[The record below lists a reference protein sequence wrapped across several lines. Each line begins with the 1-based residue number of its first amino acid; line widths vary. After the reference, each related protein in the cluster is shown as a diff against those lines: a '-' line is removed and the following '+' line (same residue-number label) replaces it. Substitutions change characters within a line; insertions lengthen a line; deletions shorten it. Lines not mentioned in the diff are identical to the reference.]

1 MNVRLLKRNIPFVAT
16 IVVCVVLYGAAA
28 IRFRDEGFASWN
40 VLILFFSENA
50 FVGVVAI
57 GMTFVILSGG
67 IDLSVGSV
75 VALVT
80 ILLGIFIQEQHMA
93 PLPAIASVLVLATVF
108 GAAMGAL
115 IHFYSLPPFL
125 ITLAGMF
132 LARGLALLLR
142 EGSIA
147 IEGHLDPLVSR
158 LTIPLGGTLDL
169 PATAVIF
176 LSLFAV
182 SLVVAHLT
190 AFGRTVYAV
199 GGNEQSAILMG
210 LPVGRTKVGVYALS
224 GFCAGLAGVVNVLYT
239 SSGNA
244 NAGIGLE
251 LDAIAAVV
259 IGGTL
264 LSGGV
269 GYMAGTLV
277 GVITFGI
284 IQTAI
289 QFQGTL
295 STWWSRIVIGLL
307 LLGFIL
313 LQKIVQTKKLVGTTH

>member
-1 MNVRLLKRNIPFVAT
+1 MNLRLLKRNIPFVAT
-16 IVVCVVLYGAAA
+16 VIVCLGLYGAASL
-28 IRFRDEGFASWN
+28 RFKDDGFASFG

-50 FVGVVAI
+50 FVGIAAI

-80 ILLGIFIQEQHMA
+80 ILLALFIQEWHVHS
-93 PLPAIASVLVLATVF
+93 LVAIPTVLLIATAF
-108 GAAMGAL
+108 GAGMGAL
-115 IHFYSLPPFL
+115 IHLYDLPPFL
-125 ITLAGMF
+125 TTLAGMF
-132 LARGLALLLR
+132 LGRGLALLIR
-142 EGSIA
+142 EGTIG
-147 IEGHLDPLVSR
+147 IEGQLDGLVSA
-158 LTIPLGGTLDL
+158 LTIPLPAGLSL

-176 LSLFAV
+176 LAAFAV
-182 SLVVAHLT
+182 AAFVARWT
-190 AFGRTVYAV
+190 SFGRNVYAI
-199 GGNEQSAILMG
+199 GGNEQSAVLMG
-210 LPVGRTKVGVYALS
+210 LPVGRTKIGVYAVS
-224 GFCAGLAGVVNVLYT
+224 GLCAGLAGVVNVLYK
-239 SSGNA
+239 SSGDSSA
-244 NAGIGLE
+244 AVGLE

-269 GYMAGTLV
+269 GSMTGTLI

-289 QFQGTL
+289 QFENL
-295 STWWSRIVIGLL
+295 NTWWARIVVGLL

-313 LQKIVQTKKLVGTTH
+313 LQKLVQVKKLVATTH

>member
-1 MNVRLLKRNIPFVAT
+1 MNLRVLKRNIPFAAT
-16 IVVCVVLYGAAA
+16 VLVCLALYGIAS
-28 IRFRDEGFASWN
+28 IKFRDQGFASWR

-50 FVGVVAI
+50 FVGIAAI

-80 ILLGIFIQEQHMA
+80 ILLGIFIQEQHVP
-93 PLPAIASVLVLATVF
+93 PLAAIGIVLVIATIF

-115 IHFYSLPPFL
+115 IQFFNLAPFL

-158 LTIPLGGTLDL
+158 LTLPLGSELDL

-176 LSLFAV
+176 LGVFVLAV
-182 SLVVAHLT
+182 LAAHWT
-190 AFGRTVYAV
+190 AFGRTVYAI
-199 GGNEQSAILMG
+199 GGNEQSATLMG
-210 LPVGRTKVGVYALS
+210 LPVARTKVGVYALS

-251 LDAIAAVV
+251 LDAISAVV

-269 GYMAGTLV
+269 GYVAGTLV

-284 IQTAI
+284 IQAAI

-295 STWWSRIVIGLL
+295 STWWTRIVIGLL

-313 LQKIVQTKKLVGTTH
+313 LQKIVQAKKLIGTTH

>member
-1 MNVRLLKRNIPFVAT
+1 MSFRVLKRNIPFVAT
-16 IVVCVVLYGAAA
+16 ISVCAILYAAA
-28 IRFRDEGFASWN
+28 AFRFREDGFASWR

-50 FVGVVAI
+50 FVGVAAI
-57 GMTFVILSGG
+57 GMTLVILSGG

-80 ILLGIFIQEQHMA
+80 ILLAMFIQEQHIP
-93 PLPAIASVLVLATVF
+93 PLLAIAIVLVFASLF

-115 IHFYSLPPFL
+115 IHFYNLPPFL

-132 LARGLALLLR
+132 MARGLALLLR

-147 IEGHLDPLVSR
+147 IEGQLDPLVSR
-158 LTIPLGGTLDL
+158 LTLPLGGGLEL
-169 PATAVIF
+169 PATAVI
-176 LSLFAV
+176 LLVLFAV
-182 SLVVAHLT
+182 ALLLAHLT
-190 AFGRTVYAV
+190 PFGRTVYAV
-199 GGNEQSAILMG
+199 GGNEQSAVLMG
-210 LPVGRTKVGVYALS
+210 LPVGRTKIGVYALS

-244 NAGIGLE
+244 SAGVGLE

-295 STWWSRIVIGLL
+295 STWWSRIVIGSL

-313 LQKIVQTKKLVGTTH
+313 LQKIVQAKKLVGATH